1 MARLPSTLST
11 IHTLH
16 SPCTYHKSYHHS
28 SISHVS
34 FTLHG
39 TSHPSH
45 RQDRGSTK
53 CSTTNQ
59 GKLEGVVV
67 NLLVEG
73 NPLQKV
79 VPALLRL
86 LPHQEVL
93 LLGTLQLILAALSST
108 TTWHHWTCGASTIH
122 ITHCRG
128 FKVHTVKHLIGCN
141 IKYSV
146 KYYDIY
152 AFCVPVL

>member
-1 MARLPSTLST
+1 M
-11 IHTLH
+11 
-16 SPCTYHKSYHHS
+16 
-28 SISHVS
+28 
-34 FTLHG
+34 HG

-45 RQDRGSTK
+45 RQDWGSTK

-73 NPLQKV
+73 NSLQQV

-93 LLGTLQLILAALSST
+93 LLRTLQFILATLPPT
-108 TTWHHWTCGASTIH
+108 TVGHHRACSAATIH
-122 ITHCRG
+122 ITHCWS
-128 FKVHTVKHLIGCN
+128 FKVNTVEDLIGCN
-141 IKYSV
+141 V
-146 KYYDIY
+146 
-152 AFCVPVL
+152 

>member
-1 MARLPSTLST
+1 M
-11 IHTLH
+11 
-16 SPCTYHKSYHHS
+16 
-28 SISHVS
+28 
-34 FTLHG
+34 HG

-45 RQDRGSTK
+45 RQDWGSTK

-73 NPLQKV
+73 NSLQKV

-93 LLGTLQLILAALSST
+93 LLRTLQLILAALSST
-108 TTWHHWTCGASTIH
+108 TAWHHRARGTSTIH
-122 ITHCRG
+122 ITHCRS
-128 FKVHTVKHLIGCN
+128 FEVYTVKHLIGCN
-141 IKYSV
+141 IQKFSE
-146 KYYDIY
+146 I
-152 AFCVPVL
+152 L